1 MKIWSDGSC
10 DPNPGPGGWGWHRD
24 DGVCDC
30 GGEKQTTNNRME
42 MTAILEALSKL
53 PDGQEVEVFSDSQ
66 YCVKGLTIWRSGWR
80 KNSWKKKGEDMPNRD
95 LWLQLETQMN
105 RLKVEIKWVKG
116 HNGDSGNELAD
127 SLARQGRA
135 AAKSGDAK
143 PRFIEKSLESRVAE
157 LELLVGTLWR
167 YD

>member
-24 DGVCDC
+24 DGVYDC

-80 KNSWKKKGEDMPNRD
+80 KNSWKKKGEAMPNRD

-127 SLARQGRA
+127 SLASQGRA

-157 LELLVGTLWR
+157 LELLVGTLLAV
-167 YD
+167 

>member
-24 DGVCDC
+24 DGVYDC

-66 YCVKGLTIWRSGWR
+66 YCVKGLTIWRSGWK

-95 LWLQLETQMN
+95 LWLQLEAQMN

-135 AAKSGDAK
+135 AAKSGDTK
-143 PRFIEKSLESRVAE
+143 PRFVEKSLESRVAE
-157 LELLVGTLWR
+157 LELLVGTLLAV
-167 YD
+167 